1 MSATDTKIIELRQFL
16 AERLPKARLGV
27 APSRTAPETLP
38 TGMDSID
45 QSLGG
50 GLPRGAFTELVAPGE
65 GSGSAQFIHAL
76 LRHTASIGR
85 FLTLVDGADSL
96 DIDALEPE
104 ALAHLLWVRCRST
117 AEALQTTDL
126 LLRDRNI
133 ALVVLDL
140 KLNPA
145 HELRRI
151 QGTLWYRLGRL
162 MEQHGGTV
170 LVVTP
175 QPLVSGAAARIVSRT
190 RLDHRD
196 LERRPDTLNLRF
208 ETEQRRLRET
218 GVRQT
223 A

>member
-1 MSATDTKIIELRQFL
+1 MPSDTKLIELRQFL
-16 AERLPKARLGV
+16 AERLPRARLGV
-27 APSRTAPETLP
+27 APARTVPETVP
-38 TGMDSID
+38 TGIKSVD
-45 QSLGG
+45 QGLGG
-50 GLPRGAFTELVAPGE
+50 GLPRGTVTELVAPGE
-65 GSGSAQFIHAL
+65 GSGSAQFIHTL
-76 LRHTASIGR
+76 LRHTASAGG

-96 DIDALEPE
+96 DVDALEPE
-104 ALAHLLWVRCRST
+104 ALAHLLWVRCRNT

-151 QGTLWYRLGRL
+151 PGTLWYRFSRL
-162 MEQHGGTV
+162 MEQQGATV
-170 LVVTP
+170 LVITP
-175 QPLVSGAAARIVSRT
+175 QPLVAGAAARIISRT

-196 LERRPDTLNLRF
+196 LDRNPDTLDLQFETERRPVL
-208 ETEQRRLRET
+208 EASAQ
-218 GVRQT
+218 QS

>member
-1 MSATDTKIIELRQFL
+1 MPTDAKLIELRQFL
-16 AERLPKARLGV
+16 AERLPQARLGI
-27 APSRTAPETLP
+27 APARAASETLP
-38 TGMDSID
+38 TGLESVNRA
-45 QSLGG
+45 LGG

-104 ALAHLLWVRCRST
+104 ALAHLLWIRCRST

-151 QGTLWYRLGRL
+151 QGTLWYRFGRL
-162 MEQHGGTV
+162 MEQQGGTV

-196 LERRPDTLNLRF
+196 LERRPDTLDLDF
-208 ETEQRRLRET
+208 EAERRRVQEAEI
-218 GVRQT
+218 RRT

>member
-1 MSATDTKIIELRQFL
+1 MPADTKIIELRQFL
-16 AERLPKARLGV
+16 AERLPQARLGM
-27 APSRTAPETLP
+27 APERMVPAALP
-38 TGMDSID
+38 TGIESID
-45 QSLGG
+45 QGLGG
-50 GLPRGAFTELVAPGE
+50 GLPQGAFTELVAPGE
-65 GSGSAQFIHAL
+65 GSGSAQFIHSL
-76 LRHTASIGR
+76 LRHTASVGR

-151 QGTLWYRLGRL
+151 PGTLWYRLSRL

-170 LVVTP
+170 LVITP
-175 QPLVSGAAARIVSRT
+175 QPLVAGAAARIVSRT

-196 LERRPDTLNLRF
+196 LERSPEALDLRF
-208 ETEQRRLRET
+208 ETEQRRVREA
-218 GVRQT
+218 GARQT

>member
-1 MSATDTKIIELRQFL
+1 MPNDAKIIELRQWL
-16 AERLPKARLGV
+16 AERLPRARLGA
-27 APSRTAPETLP
+27 APPRTAPDTVP
-38 TGMDSID
+38 TGLGPVDD
-45 QSLGG
+45 TLGG
-50 GLPRGAFTELVAPGE
+50 GLPKGAFTELVAPRE

-76 LRHTASIGR
+76 LRHTAAAGR

-96 DIDALEPE
+96 DVDALEPE
-104 ALAHLLWVRCRST
+104 ALAHLLWIRCRST

-133 ALVVLDL
+133 GLLVLDL

-145 HELRRI
+145 HELRRV
-151 QGTLWYRLGRL
+151 QGTVWYRLGRL
-162 MEQHGGTV
+162 MEQQGGTV

-196 LERRPDTLNLRF
+196 LERRPDALDLRF
-208 ETEQRRLRET
+208 ETERRRFLEA
-218 GVRQT
+218 GVRHG

>member
-1 MSATDTKIIELRQFL
+1 MPADTKIIELRQFL
-16 AERLPKARLGV
+16 AERLPQARLGM
-27 APSRTAPETLP
+27 APERMVPAALP
-38 TGMDSID
+38 TGIESID
-45 QSLGG
+45 QGLGG
-50 GLPRGAFTELVAPGE
+50 GLPQGAFTELVAPGE
-65 GSGSAQFIHAL
+65 GSGSAQFIHSL
-76 LRHTASIGR
+76 LRHTASAGR

-151 QGTLWYRLGRL
+151 PGTLWYRLSRL

-170 LVVTP
+170 LVVTS
-175 QPLVSGAAARIVSRT
+175 QPLVAGAAARIVSRT

-196 LERRPDTLNLRF
+196 LERSPDTLDLRF
-208 ETEQRRLRET
+208 ETEQRRVREADA
-218 GVRQT
+218 RQT

>member
-1 MSATDTKIIELRQFL
+1 
-16 AERLPKARLGV
+16 LP
-27 APSRTAPETLP
+27 
-38 TGMDSID
+38 
-45 QSLGG
+45 Q
-50 GLPRGAFTELVAPGE
+50 GAFTELVAPGE
-65 GSGSAQFIHAL
+65 GSGSAQFIHSL
-76 LRHTASIGR
+76 LRHTASAGR

-151 QGTLWYRLGRL
+151 PGTLWYRLSRL

-196 LERRPDTLNLRF
+196 LERRPDTLDLRF
-208 ETEQRRLRET
+208 ETEQRRVREA
-218 GVRQT
+218 GARQT

>member
-1 MSATDTKIIELRQFL
+1 MPADTKIIELRQFL
-16 AERLPKARLGV
+16 AERLPRARLGM
-27 APSRTAPETLP
+27 APERMVPAALP
-38 TGMDSID
+38 TGIESID
-45 QSLGG
+45 QGLGG
-50 GLPRGAFTELVAPGE
+50 GLPQGAFTELVAPGE
-65 GSGSAQFIHAL
+65 GSGSAQLIHAL
-76 LRHTASIGR
+76 LRHTASAGR

-96 DIDALEPE
+96 DVDALEPE

-117 AEALQTTDL
+117 AEALQTADL

-151 QGTLWYRLGRL
+151 PGTLWYRLSRL

-170 LVVTP
+170 LVITP
-175 QPLVSGAAARIVSRT
+175 QPLVAGAAARIVSRT
-190 RLDHRD
+190 QLDHCD
-196 LERRPDTLNLRF
+196 LERSPDTLDLRF
-208 ETEQRRLRET
+208 ETEQRRVREA
-218 GVRQT
+218 GARQT

>member
-1 MSATDTKIIELRQFL
+1 MPADTKIIELRQFL
-16 AERLPKARLGV
+16 AERLPQARLGM
-27 APSRTAPETLP
+27 APERMVPAALP
-38 TGMDSID
+38 SGIESID
-45 QSLGG
+45 QGLGG
-50 GLPRGAFTELVAPGE
+50 GLPQGAFTELVAPGE
-65 GSGSAQFIHAL
+65 GSGSAQFIHSL
-76 LRHTASIGR
+76 LRHTASAGR

-151 QGTLWYRLGRL
+151 PGTLWYRLSRL

-175 QPLVSGAAARIVSRT
+175 QPLVAGAAARIVSRT

-196 LERRPDTLNLRF
+196 LERSPDSLDLRF
-208 ETEQRRLRET
+208 ETEQRRVREA
-218 GVRQT
+218 GARQT

>member
-1 MSATDTKIIELRQFL
+1 MPADTKIIELRQFL
-16 AERLPKARLGV
+16 AERLPQARLGM
-27 APSRTAPETLP
+27 APERMVPAALP
-38 TGMDSID
+38 TGIESID
-45 QSLGG
+45 QGLGG
-50 GLPRGAFTELVAPGE
+50 GLPQGAFTELVAPGE
-65 GSGSAQFIHAL
+65 GSGSAQFIHSL
-76 LRHTASIGR
+76 LRHTASAGR

-151 QGTLWYRLGRL
+151 PGTLWYRLSRL

-170 LVVTP
+170 LVITP
-175 QPLVSGAAARIVSRT
+175 QPLVAGAAARIVSRT
-190 RLDHRD
+190 RLDHCD
-196 LERRPDTLNLRF
+196 LERSPDTLDLRF
-208 ETEQRRLRET
+208 ETEQRRVREA
-218 GVRQT
+218 GARQT

>member
-1 MSATDTKIIELRQFL
+1 MPTDAKLIELRQFL
-16 AERLPKARLGV
+16 AERLPRARLGI
-27 APSRTAPETLP
+27 APARTASETVP
-38 TGMDSID
+38 TGLESVDRA
-45 QSLGG
+45 LGG

-104 ALAHLLWVRCRST
+104 ALAHLLWIRCRST
-117 AEALQTTDL
+117 AEALRTTDL

-151 QGTLWYRLGRL
+151 QGTLWYRFGRL
-162 MEQHGGTV
+162 MEQQGGTV

-190 RLDHRD
+190 RLDIRD
-196 LERRPDTLNLRF
+196 LERRPDSLDLRF
-208 ETEQRRLRET
+208 EAERRRVQES
-218 GVRQT
+218 GIRRT

>member
-1 MSATDTKIIELRQFL
+1 MSADTKIIELRQFL
-16 AERLPKARLGV
+16 AERLPRARLEV
-27 APSRTAPETLP
+27 APERIVPATLP
-38 TGMDSID
+38 TGIESID
-45 QSLGG
+45 QGLGG
-50 GLPRGAFTELVAPGE
+50 GLPQGAFTELVAPGE

-76 LRHTASIGR
+76 LRHTASGGR

-104 ALAHLLWVRCRST
+104 ALAHLLWVRCRNT

-140 KLNPA
+140 KLNAA

-151 QGTLWYRLGRL
+151 PGTLWYRLSRL

-170 LVVTP
+170 LVITP
-175 QPLVSGAAARIVSRT
+175 QPLVAGAAARIVSRT

-196 LERRPDTLNLRF
+196 LERSPETLNLRF
-208 ETEQRRLRET
+208 ETEQRRVREA
-218 GVRQT
+218 GARQT

>member
-1 MSATDTKIIELRQFL
+1 MPSDTKLSELRHFL
-16 AERLPKARLGV
+16 AERLPRARLGM
-27 APSRTAPETLP
+27 APERMVPAALP
-38 TGMDSID
+38 TGIESID
-45 QSLGG
+45 QGLGG
-50 GLPRGAFTELVAPGE
+50 GLPQGAFTELVAPGE
-65 GSGSAQFIHAL
+65 GSGSAQFIHSL
-76 LRHTASIGR
+76 LRHTASAGR

-151 QGTLWYRLGRL
+151 PGTLWYRLSRL

-170 LVVTP
+170 LVITP
-175 QPLVSGAAARIVSRT
+175 QPLVAGAAARIVSRT

-196 LERRPDTLNLRF
+196 LERSPDTLDLRF
-208 ETEQRRLRET
+208 ETEQRRVREA
-218 GVRQT
+218 GARQT

>member
-1 MSATDTKIIELRQFL
+1 MPADTKIIELRQFL
-16 AERLPKARLGV
+16 AERLPQARLGM
-27 APSRTAPETLP
+27 APERMVPAALP
-38 TGMDSID
+38 TGIESID
-45 QSLGG
+45 QGLGG
-50 GLPRGAFTELVAPGE
+50 GLPQGAFTELVAPGE
-65 GSGSAQFIHAL
+65 GSGSAQFIHSL
-76 LRHTASIGR
+76 LRHTASAGR

-117 AEALQTTDL
+117 TEALQTTDL

-151 QGTLWYRLGRL
+151 PGTLWYRLSRL

-175 QPLVSGAAARIVSRT
+175 QTLVAGAAARIVSRT

-196 LERRPDTLNLRF
+196 LERSPDTLDLRF
-208 ETEQRRLRET
+208 ETEQRRVREA
-218 GVRQT
+218 GARQT

>member
-1 MSATDTKIIELRQFL
+1 MPTDAKLIELRQFL
-16 AERLPKARLGV
+16 AERLPRARLGI
-27 APSRTAPETLP
+27 APARTASETVP
-38 TGMDSID
+38 TGLESVDRA
-45 QSLGG
+45 LGG

-104 ALAHLLWVRCRST
+104 ALAHLLWIRCRNT
-117 AEALQTTDL
+117 AEALRTTDL
-126 LLRDRNI
+126 LLHDRNI

-151 QGTLWYRLGRL
+151 QGTLWYRFGRL
-162 MEQHGGTV
+162 MEQQGGTV

-190 RLDHRD
+190 RLDIRD
-196 LERRPDTLNLRF
+196 LEHRPDSLDLRF
-208 ETEQRRLRET
+208 EAERRRVQES
-218 GVRQT
+218 GIRRT

>member
-1 MSATDTKIIELRQFL
+1 MPADTKIIELRQFL
-16 AERLPKARLGV
+16 AERLPQARLGM
-27 APSRTAPETLP
+27 APERMVPAALP
-38 TGMDSID
+38 TGIESID
-45 QSLGG
+45 QGLGG
-50 GLPRGAFTELVAPGE
+50 GLPQGAFTELVAPGE
-65 GSGSAQFIHAL
+65 GSGSAQFIHSL
-76 LRHTASIGR
+76 LRHTASAGR

-96 DIDALEPE
+96 DIDALEPD

-151 QGTLWYRLGRL
+151 PGTLWYRLSRL

-170 LVVTP
+170 LVITP
-175 QPLVSGAAARIVSRT
+175 QPLVAGAAARIVSQT

-196 LERRPDTLNLRF
+196 LERSPDTLDLRF
-208 ETEQRRLRET
+208 ETEQRRVREA
-218 GVRQT
+218 GARQT

>member
-1 MSATDTKIIELRQFL
+1 MPADTKIIELRQFL
-16 AERLPKARLGV
+16 AERLPQARLGM
-27 APSRTAPETLP
+27 APERMVPAALP
-38 TGMDSID
+38 TGIESID
-45 QSLGG
+45 QGLGG
-50 GLPRGAFTELVAPGE
+50 GLPQGAFTELVAPGE
-65 GSGSAQFIHAL
+65 GSGSAQFIHSL
-76 LRHTASIGR
+76 LRHTASAGR

-151 QGTLWYRLGRL
+151 PGTLWYRLSRL

-170 LVVTP
+170 LVVTS
-175 QPLVSGAAARIVSRT
+175 QPLVAGAAARIVSRT

-196 LERRPDTLNLRF
+196 LERSPDALDLRF
-208 ETEQRRLRET
+208 ETEQRRVREA
-218 GVRQT
+218 GARQT

>member
-1 MSATDTKIIELRQFL
+1 MSADTKIIELRQFL
-16 AERLPKARLGV
+16 AERLPRARLGV
-27 APSRTAPETLP
+27 APERIVPATLP
-38 TGMDSID
+38 TGIESID
-45 QSLGG
+45 QGLGG
-50 GLPRGAFTELVAPGE
+50 GLPQGSFTELVAPGE

-76 LRHTASIGR
+76 LRHTASGGR

-104 ALAHLLWVRCRST
+104 ALAHLLWVRCRNT

-140 KLNPA
+140 KLNAA

-151 QGTLWYRLGRL
+151 PGTLWYRLSRL

-170 LVVTP
+170 LVITP
-175 QPLVSGAAARIVSRT
+175 QPLVAGAAARIVSRT

-196 LERRPDTLNLRF
+196 LERSPETLNLRF
-208 ETEQRRLRET
+208 ETEQRRVREA
-218 GVRQT
+218 GARQT

>member
-1 MSATDTKIIELRQFL
+1 MPADTKIIELRQFL
-16 AERLPKARLGV
+16 AERLPRARLGM
-27 APSRTAPETLP
+27 APERMVPAALP
-38 TGMDSID
+38 TGIESID
-45 QSLGG
+45 QGLGG
-50 GLPRGAFTELVAPGE
+50 GLPQGAFTELVAPGE
-65 GSGSAQFIHAL
+65 GSGSAQLIHAL
-76 LRHTASIGR
+76 LRHTASAGR

-96 DIDALEPE
+96 DVDALEPE

-117 AEALQTTDL
+117 AEALQTADL

-151 QGTLWYRLGRL
+151 PGTLWYRLSRL

-170 LVVTP
+170 LVITP
-175 QPLVSGAAARIVSRT
+175 QPLVAGAAARIVSRT

-196 LERRPDTLNLRF
+196 LERSPDTLDLRF
-208 ETEQRRLRET
+208 ETEQRRVREA
-218 GVRQT
+218 GARQT

>member
-1 MSATDTKIIELRQFL
+1 MPNDAKIIELRQWL
-16 AERLPKARLGV
+16 AERLPRARLGA
-27 APSRTAPETLP
+27 APARTAPDTLP
-38 TGMDSID
+38 TGLGPVDD
-45 QSLGG
+45 ALGG
-50 GLPRGAFTELVAPGE
+50 GLPKGAFTELVAPGE

-76 LRHTASIGR
+76 LRHTAAAGR

-96 DIDALEPE
+96 DVDALEPE
-104 ALAHLLWVRCRST
+104 ALAHLLWIRCRST

-145 HELRRI
+145 HELRRV
-151 QGTLWYRLGRL
+151 QGTVWYRLGRL
-162 MEQHGGTV
+162 MEQQGGTV

-196 LERRPDTLNLRF
+196 LERRPDALDLRF
-208 ETEQRRLRET
+208 ETERRRFLEA
-218 GVRQT
+218 GVRHG

>member
-1 MSATDTKIIELRQFL
+1 MPSDTQLIELRQFL
-16 AERLPKARLGV
+16 AERLPRARLGM
-27 APSRTAPETLP
+27 APERMVPAALP
-38 TGMDSID
+38 TGIESID
-45 QSLGG
+45 QGLGG
-50 GLPRGAFTELVAPGE
+50 GLPQGAFTELVAPGE
-65 GSGSAQFIHAL
+65 GSGSAQFIHSL
-76 LRHTASIGR
+76 LRHTASAGR

-96 DIDALEPE
+96 DIDALEPD

-151 QGTLWYRLGRL
+151 PGTLWYRLSRL

-170 LVVTP
+170 LVITP
-175 QPLVSGAAARIVSRT
+175 QPLVAGAAARIVSRT

-196 LERRPDTLNLRF
+196 LERSPDTLDLRF
-208 ETEQRRLRET
+208 ETEQRRVREA
-218 GVRQT
+218 GARQT

>member
-1 MSATDTKIIELRQFL
+1 MPSDTQLIELRQFL
-16 AERLPKARLGV
+16 AERLPRARLGM
-27 APSRTAPETLP
+27 APERMVPAALP
-38 TGMDSID
+38 TGIESID
-45 QSLGG
+45 QGLGG
-50 GLPRGAFTELVAPGE
+50 GLPQGAFTELVAPGE
-65 GSGSAQFIHAL
+65 GSGSAQFIHSL
-76 LRHTASIGR
+76 LRHTASAGR

-96 DIDALEPE
+96 DIDALEPD

-117 AEALQTTDL
+117 SEALQTTDL

-133 ALVVLDL
+133 ALVILDL

-151 QGTLWYRLGRL
+151 PGTLWYRFSRL
-162 MEQHGGTV
+162 MEQQGATV

-175 QPLVSGAAARIVSRT
+175 QPLVAGAAARIVSRT

-196 LERRPDTLNLRF
+196 LERRPDTLDLRF
-208 ETEQRRLRET
+208 ETERRHILEASA
-218 GVRQT
+218 QQS

>member
-1 MSATDTKIIELRQFL
+1 MPADTKIIELRQFL
-16 AERLPKARLGV
+16 AERLPRARLGV
-27 APSRTAPETLP
+27 APERMVPAILP
-38 TGMDSID
+38 TGIESID
-45 QSLGG
+45 QGLGG
-50 GLPRGAFTELVAPGE
+50 GLPQGAFTELVAPGE

-76 LRHTASIGR
+76 LRHTASGGR

-104 ALAHLLWVRCRST
+104 ALAHLLGVRCRNT

-140 KLNPA
+140 KLNAA

-151 QGTLWYRLGRL
+151 PGTLWYRLSRL

-170 LVVTP
+170 LVITP
-175 QPLVSGAAARIVSRT
+175 QPLVAGAAARIVSQT

-196 LERRPDTLNLRF
+196 LERSPDTLNLRF
-208 ETEQRRLRET
+208 ETEQRRVREA
-218 GVRQT
+218 GARQT

>member
-1 MSATDTKIIELRQFL
+1 MPADTKIIELRQFL
-16 AERLPKARLGV
+16 AERLPRARLGV
-27 APSRTAPETLP
+27 APERMVPATLP
-38 TGMDSID
+38 TGIESID
-45 QSLGG
+45 QGLGG
-50 GLPRGAFTELVAPGE
+50 GLPQGAFTELVAPGE
-65 GSGSAQFIHAL
+65 CSGSAQFIHAL
-76 LRHTASIGR
+76 LRHTASGGR

-104 ALAHLLWVRCRST
+104 ALAHLLWVRCRNT

-140 KLNPA
+140 KLNAA

-151 QGTLWYRLGRL
+151 PGTLWYRLSRL

-170 LVVTP
+170 LVITP
-175 QPLVSGAAARIVSRT
+175 QPLVAGAAARIVSQT

-196 LERRPDTLNLRF
+196 LERSPDTLNLRF
-208 ETEQRRLRET
+208 ETEQRRVREA
-218 GVRQT
+218 GARQT

>member
-1 MSATDTKIIELRQFL
+1 MPTDAKLIELRQFL
-16 AERLPKARLGV
+16 AERLPRARLGI
-27 APSRTAPETLP
+27 APARTASETVP
-38 TGMDSID
+38 TGLESVDRA
-45 QSLGG
+45 LGG

-104 ALAHLLWVRCRST
+104 ALAHLLWIRCRST
-117 AEALQTTDL
+117 AEALRTTDL

-151 QGTLWYRLGRL
+151 QGTLWYRFGRL
-162 MEQHGGTV
+162 MEQQGGTV

-190 RLDHRD
+190 RLDIRD
-196 LERRPDTLNLRF
+196 LERRPDSLDLRF
-208 ETEQRRLRET
+208 EAERRQGQESGIR
-218 GVRQT
+218 RT

>member
-1 MSATDTKIIELRQFL
+1 MPADTKIIELRQFL
-16 AERLPKARLGV
+16 AERLPQARLGM
-27 APSRTAPETLP
+27 APERMVPAALP
-38 TGMDSID
+38 TGIESID
-45 QSLGG
+45 QGLEG
-50 GLPRGAFTELVAPGE
+50 GLPQGAFTELVAPGE
-65 GSGSAQFIHAL
+65 GSGSAQFIHSL
-76 LRHTASIGR
+76 LRHTASAGR

-151 QGTLWYRLGRL
+151 PGTLWYRLSRL

-170 LVVTP
+170 LVITP
-175 QPLVSGAAARIVSRT
+175 QPLVAGAAARIVSRT

-196 LERRPDTLNLRF
+196 LERSPDSLDLRF
-208 ETEQRRLRET
+208 ETEQRRVREA
-218 GVRQT
+218 GARQT

>member
-1 MSATDTKIIELRQFL
+1 MPADTKIIELRQFL
-16 AERLPKARLGV
+16 AERLPQARLGM
-27 APSRTAPETLP
+27 APERMIPAALP
-38 TGMDSID
+38 TGIESID
-45 QSLGG
+45 QGLGG
-50 GLPRGAFTELVAPGE
+50 GLPQGAFTELVAPGE
-65 GSGSAQFIHAL
+65 GSGSAQFIHSL
-76 LRHTASIGR
+76 LRHTASAGR

-151 QGTLWYRLGRL
+151 PGTLWYRLSRL

-170 LVVTP
+170 LVITP
-175 QPLVSGAAARIVSRT
+175 QPLVAGAAARIVSRT

-196 LERRPDTLNLRF
+196 LERSPDSLDLRF
-208 ETEQRRLRET
+208 ETEQRRVREA
-218 GVRQT
+218 GARQT

>member
-1 MSATDTKIIELRQFL
+1 MPSDTKLIELRQFL
-16 AERLPKARLGV
+16 AERLPRARLGM
-27 APSRTAPETLP
+27 APERMVPAALP
-38 TGMDSID
+38 TGIESID
-45 QSLGG
+45 QGLGG
-50 GLPRGAFTELVAPGE
+50 GLPQGAFTELVAPGE
-65 GSGSAQFIHAL
+65 GSGSAQFIHSL
-76 LRHTASIGR
+76 LRHTASAGR

-96 DIDALEPE
+96 DIDALEPD

-151 QGTLWYRLGRL
+151 PGTLWYRLSRL

-170 LVVTP
+170 LVITP
-175 QPLVSGAAARIVSRT
+175 QPLVAGAAARIVSRT

-196 LERRPDTLNLRF
+196 LERSPDTLDLRF
-208 ETEQRRLRET
+208 ETEQRRVREA

>member
-1 MSATDTKIIELRQFL
+1 MPADTKIIELRQFL
-16 AERLPKARLGV
+16 AERLPQARLGM
-27 APSRTAPETLP
+27 APERMVPAALP
-38 TGMDSID
+38 TGIESID
-45 QSLGG
+45 QGLGG
-50 GLPRGAFTELVAPGE
+50 GLHQGAFTELVAPGE
-65 GSGSAQFIHAL
+65 GSGSAQFIHSL
-76 LRHTASIGR
+76 LRHTASAGR

-96 DIDALEPE
+96 DIDALEPD

-151 QGTLWYRLGRL
+151 PGTLWYRLSRL

-170 LVVTP
+170 LVITP
-175 QPLVSGAAARIVSRT
+175 QPLVAGAAARIVSRT

-196 LERRPDTLNLRF
+196 LERSPDTLDLRF
-208 ETEQRRLRET
+208 ETEQRRVREA
-218 GVRQT
+218 GARQT

>member
-1 MSATDTKIIELRQFL
+1 MPADTKIIELRQFL
-16 AERLPKARLGV
+16 AERLPQARLGM
-27 APSRTAPETLP
+27 APERMVPAALP
-38 TGMDSID
+38 TGIESID
-45 QSLGG
+45 QGLGG
-50 GLPRGAFTELVAPGE
+50 GLPQGAFTELVAPGE
-65 GSGSAQFIHAL
+65 GSGSAQFIHSL
-76 LRHTASIGR
+76 LRHTASAGR

-151 QGTLWYRLGRL
+151 PGTLWYRLSRL

-170 LVVTP
+170 LVITP
-175 QPLVSGAAARIVSRT
+175 QPLVAGAAARIVSRT

-196 LERRPDTLNLRF
+196 LERSPDTLDLRF
-208 ETEQRRLRET
+208 ETEQRRVREADA
-218 GVRQT
+218 RQT

>member
-1 MSATDTKIIELRQFL
+1 MPADTKIIELRQFL
-16 AERLPKARLGV
+16 AERLPQARLGM
-27 APSRTAPETLP
+27 APERMVPAALP
-38 TGMDSID
+38 SGIESID
-45 QSLGG
+45 QGLGG
-50 GLPRGAFTELVAPGE
+50 GLPQGAFTELVAPGE
-65 GSGSAQFIHAL
+65 GSGSAQFIHSL
-76 LRHTASIGR
+76 LRHTASAGR

-151 QGTLWYRLGRL
+151 PGTLWYRLSRL

-170 LVVTP
+170 LVVTS
-175 QPLVSGAAARIVSRT
+175 QPLVAGAAARIVSRT

-196 LERRPDTLNLRF
+196 LERSPDTLDLRF
-208 ETEQRRLRET
+208 ETEQRRVREA
-218 GVRQT
+218 GARQT

>member
-1 MSATDTKIIELRQFL
+1 MPADTKIIELRQFL
-16 AERLPKARLGV
+16 AERLPQARLGM
-27 APSRTAPETLP
+27 APERMVPAALP
-38 TGMDSID
+38 TGIESID
-45 QSLGG
+45 QGLGG
-50 GLPRGAFTELVAPGE
+50 GLPQGAFTELVAPGE
-65 GSGSAQFIHAL
+65 GSGSAQFIHSL
-76 LRHTASIGR
+76 LRHTASAGR

-151 QGTLWYRLGRL
+151 PGTLWYRLSRL

-170 LVVTP
+170 LVVTS
-175 QPLVSGAAARIVSRT
+175 QPLVAGAAARIVSRT

-196 LERRPDTLNLRF
+196 LERSPDALDLRF
-208 ETEQRRLRET
+208 ETEQRRVREA
-218 GVRQT
+218 GAR
-223 A
+223 

>member
-1 MSATDTKIIELRQFL
+1 M
-16 AERLPKARLGV
+16 
-27 APSRTAPETLP
+27 APERMVPAALP
-38 TGMDSID
+38 TGIESID
-45 QSLGG
+45 QGLGG
-50 GLPRGAFTELVAPGE
+50 GLPQGAFTELVAPGE
-65 GSGSAQFIHAL
+65 GSGSAQFIHSL
-76 LRHTASIGR
+76 LRHTASAGR

-96 DIDALEPE
+96 DIDALEPD

-151 QGTLWYRLGRL
+151 PGTLWYRLSRL

-170 LVVTP
+170 LVITP
-175 QPLVSGAAARIVSRT
+175 QPLVAGAAARIVSRT

-196 LERRPDTLNLRF
+196 LERSPDTLDLRF
-208 ETEQRRLRET
+208 ETEQRRVREA
-218 GVRQT
+218 GARQT

>member
-1 MSATDTKIIELRQFL
+1 MPTDAKLIELRQFL
-16 AERLPKARLGV
+16 AERLPQARLGI
-27 APSRTAPETLP
+27 APARAASETLP
-38 TGMDSID
+38 TGLESVDRA
-45 QSLGG
+45 LGG

-104 ALAHLLWVRCRST
+104 ALAHLLWIRCRST

-151 QGTLWYRLGRL
+151 QGTLWYRFGRL
-162 MEQHGGTV
+162 MEQQGGTV

-175 QPLVSGAAARIVSRT
+175 HPLVSGAAARIVSRT

-196 LERRPDTLNLRF
+196 LERRPDTLDLDF
-208 ETEQRRLRET
+208 EAERRRVQEAEI
-218 GVRQT
+218 RRT

>member
-1 MSATDTKIIELRQFL
+1 MPTDAKLIELRQFL
-16 AERLPKARLGV
+16 AERLPRARLGI
-27 APSRTAPETLP
+27 APARTASETVP
-38 TGMDSID
+38 TGLESVDRA
-45 QSLGG
+45 LGG

-104 ALAHLLWVRCRST
+104 ALAHLLWIRCRST

-151 QGTLWYRLGRL
+151 QGTLWYRFGRL
-162 MEQHGGTV
+162 MEQQGGTV

-190 RLDHRD
+190 RLDIRD
-196 LERRPDTLNLRF
+196 LERRPDSLDLRF
-208 ETEQRRLRET
+208 EAERRRVQES
-218 GVRQT
+218 GIRRT

>member
-1 MSATDTKIIELRQFL
+1 MPSDTQLIELRQFL
-16 AERLPKARLGV
+16 AERLPRARLGM
-27 APSRTAPETLP
+27 APERMVPAALP
-38 TGMDSID
+38 TGIESID
-45 QSLGG
+45 QGLGG
-50 GLPRGAFTELVAPGE
+50 GLPQGAFTELVAPGE
-65 GSGSAQFIHAL
+65 GSGSAQFIHSL
-76 LRHTASIGR
+76 LRHTASAGR

-151 QGTLWYRLGRL
+151 PGTLWYRLSRL

-170 LVVTP
+170 LVITP
-175 QPLVSGAAARIVSRT
+175 QPLVAGAAARIVSRT

-196 LERRPDTLNLRF
+196 LERSPDTLDLRF
-208 ETEQRRLRET
+208 ETEQRRVREA
-218 GVRQT
+218 GARQT

>member
-1 MSATDTKIIELRQFL
+1 MPTDAKLIELRQFL
-16 AERLPKARLGV
+16 AERLPRARLGI
-27 APSRTAPETLP
+27 APARTASETVP
-38 TGMDSID
+38 TGLESVDRA
-45 QSLGG
+45 LGG

-104 ALAHLLWVRCRST
+104 ALAHLLWIRCRST
-117 AEALQTTDL
+117 AEALRTTDL

-151 QGTLWYRLGRL
+151 QGTLWYRFGRL
-162 MEQHGGTV
+162 MEQQGGTV

-190 RLDHRD
+190 RLDIRD
-196 LERRPDTLNLRF
+196 LEHRPDSLDLRF
-208 ETEQRRLRET
+208 EAERRQGQESGIR
-218 GVRQT
+218 RT

>member
-1 MSATDTKIIELRQFL
+1 MSADTKIIELRQFL
-16 AERLPKARLGV
+16 AERLPRARLGV
-27 APSRTAPETLP
+27 APERIVPATLP
-38 TGMDSID
+38 TGIESID
-45 QSLGG
+45 QGLGG
-50 GLPRGAFTELVAPGE
+50 GLPQGAFTELVAPGE

-76 LRHTASIGR
+76 LRHTASGGR
-85 FLTLVDGADSL
+85 FLTLVDGTDSL

-104 ALAHLLWVRCRST
+104 ALAHLLWVRCRNT

-140 KLNPA
+140 KLNAA

-151 QGTLWYRLGRL
+151 PGTLWYRLSRL

-170 LVVTP
+170 LVITP
-175 QPLVSGAAARIVSRT
+175 QPLVAGAAARIVSRT

-196 LERRPDTLNLRF
+196 LERSPETLNLRF
-208 ETEQRRLRET
+208 ETEQRRVREA
-218 GVRQT
+218 GARQT